1 MRQYLIRHPS
11 GLAVVSV
18 MAALDVTY
26 RLWLRGPLRAWSG
39 S

>member
-1 MRQYLIRHPS
+1 MRQYLIRHPG
-11 GLAVVSV
+11 GLAVVSM
-18 MAALDVTY
+18 MAALDVSY